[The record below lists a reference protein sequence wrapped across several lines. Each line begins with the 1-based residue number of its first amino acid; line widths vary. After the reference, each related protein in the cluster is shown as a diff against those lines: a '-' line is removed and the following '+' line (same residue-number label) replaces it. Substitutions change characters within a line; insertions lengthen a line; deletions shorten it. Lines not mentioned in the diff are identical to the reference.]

1 LKFIKEL
8 LNKENIKFKIEQN
21 GVFEKMASK
30 NKFIP
35 GLKLSR
41 MLFEEEISSIMEDKF
56 PNLQYAATS
65 LGPCSEILGLDD
77 KISMDHQW
85 GPKIGIVISDT
96 NYAKYSNE
104 IMKTF
109 KEILPPNFKGL
120 NMMWAK
126 PGIDIHNTNEKAL
139 YNIYITT
146 LPGILNFHG
155 KIKRIPFE
163 DTKWLGVSEQHL
175 LEFTSGEV
183 YIDNIGELTKA
194 REFLSY
200 YPDNVLK
207 YLLMMDWSAIG
218 GDWFP
223 MGRMVM
229 KGDDLGLRIQTAKIV
244 QHMMRIA
251 FRLSKKYYPYRK
263 WFGTIFK
270 SLPIASKLEPLLLD
284 LTQEGDWKKIE
295 EKICIIDG
303 ILLNEQN
310 KMSIMPKINIIP
322 EMESNKRHY
331 MKFDYLKIRNKIFED
346 LKPPLNLID
355 KNAEGQWDAR
365 NRILWENEVG
375 KWPFVF
381 LQKV

>member
-1 LKFIKEL
+1 M
-8 LNKENIKFKIEQN
+8 NN
-21 GVFEKMASK
+21 K

-41 MLFEEEISSIMEDKF
+41 MLFEEEISNIMEDKF
-56 PNLQYAATS
+56 PNLLYAATS

-77 KISMDHQW
+77 EISMDHQW
-85 GPKIGIVISDT
+85 GPKIGIVLSDT
-96 NYAKYSNE
+96 DYAKYSNE

-109 KEILPPNFKGL
+109 KEILPANFKEL

-126 PGIDIHNTNEKAL
+126 PGVDIHNTNEKAL
-139 YNIYITT
+139 YNIYIAT

-155 KIKRIPFE
+155 KIEQIPFE
-163 DTKWLGVSEQHL
+163 DTKWLSVSEQHL

-183 YIDNIGELTKA
+183 YIDNIGELNKA

-200 YPDNVLK
+200 YPDNVLQ
-207 YLLMMDWSAIG
+207 YLLMIDWSAIA

-223 MGRMVM
+223 MGRMAT
-229 KGDDLGLRIQTAKIV
+229 KGDNLGLRIQTAKVV

-270 SLPIASKLEPLLLD
+270 SLPLASKLEPLLLD
-284 LTQEGDWKKIE
+284 LTQERNWKNIE
-295 EKICIIDG
+295 EKICNISA

-310 KMSIMPKINIIP
+310 KTGVAPKINLVP
-322 EMESNKRHY
+322 EKESNKRHY
-331 MKFDYLKIRNKIFED
+331 MKFDYRKIQNKIFAG

-355 KNAEGQWDAR
+355 KNAEGQWDAKS
-365 NRILWENEVG
+365 RILWEGEVG
-375 KWPFVF
+375 KWPYVF
-381 LQKV
+381 LQKS

>member
-1 LKFIKEL
+1 
-8 LNKENIKFKIEQN
+8 
-21 GVFEKMASK
+21 MAGK

-96 NYAKYSNE
+96 DYAKYSNE

-155 KIKRIPFE
+155 KIKQIPFE

-183 YIDNIGELTKA
+183 YIDNTGELTKA

-263 WFGTIFK
+263 WFGTLFK
-270 SLPIASKLEPLLLD
+270 SLRIASKLEPLLLD
-284 LTQEGDWKKIE
+284 LTQEGDWKKME
-295 EKICIIDG
+295 EKICNIDE

-310 KMSIMPKINIIP
+310 KMSNMPKINIIP
-322 EMESNKRHY
+322 EMESNGRHY

-365 NRILWENEVG
+365 NRILWESEVG

-381 LQKV
+381 LQKK